1 MTRIGSGSAGG
12 LSGVSSISL
21 DGLDLN
27 TTDIETLLAAV
38 QLRRADLIEG
48 QLRQQVQDVQ
58 GRNNALAA
66 LNTLKGS
73 ISTQASYFGGDAGKG
88 QLIDQA
94 HYNPSNYDKERLK
107 KAYTENPEQAL
118 ADAKAGVY
126 GNAGK
131 ELAEFAQ
138 SLRNNGFDDQTVFK
152 VANGSVTAAE
162 LDSVKTT
169 TNAKA
174 DNLSSSQQL
183 DMIRLQA
190 LQQRRTESFDVV
202 TNTYK
207 KMGDSRASV
216 VSNMR

>member
-107 KAYTENPEQAL
+107 KAYTDDPEKALTDAQAGL
-118 ADAKAGVY
+118 Y
-126 GNAGK
+126 GDAGK

-138 SLRNNGFDDQTVFK
+138 SLRNNGFDDQTVYK
-152 VANGSVTAAE
+152 VGNGSVTAAE
-162 LDSVKTT
+162 LDSVKTAV
-169 TNAKA
+169 NAKA
-174 DNLSSSQQL
+174 DSLSSSQQL

>member
-1 MTRIGSGSAGG
+1 
-12 LSGVSSISL
+12 
-21 DGLDLN
+21 
-27 TTDIETLLAAV
+27 
-38 QLRRADLIEG
+38 
-48 QLRQQVQDVQ
+48 
-58 GRNNALAA
+58 
-66 LNTLKGS
+66 
-73 ISTQASYFGGDAGKG
+73 
-88 QLIDQA
+88 
-94 HYNPSNYDKERLK
+94 
-107 KAYTENPEQAL
+107 L

-169 TNAKA
+169 ANAKA

-207 KMGDSRASV
+207 KVGESRSSV
-216 VSNMR
+216 VSNIR